1 MLKRDWSQCKALV
14 TGASSGIG
22 EAICKQLAERGA
34 SVLAT
39 ARREERLR
47 ALSELQGLAGRIHY
61 IAGDIT
67 SPEHRATL
75 AAWIEREWGAL
86 DILINNAGSGA
97 IGRFDEASSDRLRKI
112 MEVDFFASVEL
123 TRICLPLMRSGVH
136 PTILNIGSVL
146 SHVAV
151 PLKSEYCAAKF
162 ALRGWAESIRTE
174 LASQG
179 IHVLMLSPST
189 TKSEFFTSLIDTSP
203 NAESKSFGAMSPEK
217 VAQAAIRSLER
228 RRRDA
233 ILSLGGKALVWCGR
247 LVPGILDRVLRKST
261 TK

>member
-1 MLKRDWSQCKALV
+1 MLKRDWSQCKVLV

-22 EAICKQLAERGA
+22 EAICKELARRGA
-34 SVLAT
+34 TILAT
-39 ARREERLR
+39 ARREDRLC
-47 ALSELQGLAGRIHY
+47 ALSKQSLSPGLIRFL
-61 IAGDIT
+61 AGDIT
-67 SPEHRATL
+67 SSEHRSRL
-75 AAWIEREWGAL
+75 VSWIKEEWGSL
-86 DILINNAGSGA
+86 DVLINNAGSGA
-97 IGRFDEASSDRLRKI
+97 IGRFDEANPDRLRKI

-123 TRICLPLMRSGVH
+123 TRGCLPLLRKGVH
-136 PTILNIGSVL
+136 PTILNVGSVL

-189 TKSEFFTSLIDTSP
+189 TQSEFFTSLIDTSP
-203 NAESKSFGAMSPEK
+203 DAESKSFGAMSPES
-217 VAQAAIRSLER
+217 VAKAAIRSLER

-233 ILSLGGKALVWCGR
+233 ILSLGGKFLVWCGR
-247 LVPGILDRVLRKST
+247 IVPGILDRVLRKT
-261 TK
+261 TA